1 MTFTPVETIALIIIV
16 IATIK
21 ILILLLK
28 PMAWMNFAKKIYLT
42 NPKLTQI
49 IYLVLATLV
58 LYYLLQE
65 MTIVQI
71 LAVAAFMSLLIGI
84 GLMPIMGDLF
94 KKYEGIVKRGNIWK
108 DSWLYT
114 LIWIAL
120 MVWGVKELFF

>member
-1 MTFTPVETIALIIIV
+1 MAFTPVETIALIIIV

-21 ILILLLK
+21 IFVLLVK

-42 NPKLTQI
+42 NPRLTQI
-49 IYLVLATLV
+49 ISLVLAAVV

-65 MTIVQI
+65 ITIIQI
-71 LAVAAFMSLLIGI
+71 LAVMVFISLLLVMGI
-84 GLMPIMGDLF
+84 APIMGNLI
-94 KKYEGIVKRGNIWK
+94 KKYEAMIKRGNIWK

-120 MVWGVKELFF
+120 MAWGVKELFF